1 MKSRFAGLI
10 LVATVVL
17 SGCTGG
23 GAAAPTS
30 APAGAAPTTAAA
42 KPAGSPS
49 AAAASP
55 ATAASPAAAASPSA
69 AAKPAAASSPS
80 ASPAAAASPAASPAA
95 AARPASG
102 ESIKVGSIHPLT
114 GALASSGIQMDRAG
128 KLAVDTINAQGGVK
142 SLGSRPLEAVTAD
155 TQSKPDVA
163 QSEAQR
169 LIDGG
174 AVALIGTYQSAA
186 TLTVAQLAERSQV
199 PLIIDV
205 SVADNITQQG
215 YKYTFRVQP
224 NATAMGTYGA
234 RYLKEIST
242 NAGQPVKTIGYL
254 HEPSDFGTTV
264 FAAFKAEAEKQGMQI
279 TNEVTYELSNTDLTA
294 QATQALSANPD
305 VLAVTGYFADGV
317 TLAKNLAL
325 MKPSI
330 KAVWGVADGAFD
342 ASDFP
347 DAVKDQGNN
356 YVDANYHYNASSKNL
371 QDVRNRYKQQFG
383 EDMRTEAVFTYQDV
397 LLLADA
403 LERAGSTDHQKLRD
417 ALVQT
422 NLQTDLIPML
432 GPIKFDDRG
441 ENQSAAPIINQVQQG
456 QVYQVYPDNVAEK
469 KPVFPGIPWS

>member
-1 MKSRFAGLI
+1 MWIWRRLVGL
-10 LVATVVL
+10 LAVAMLAL
-17 SGCTGG
+17 SGCTGAGAGATATAPPAG
-23 GAAAPTS
+23 GQPTNTT
-30 APAGAAPTTAAA
+30 APAKPAASPVTAASPTTAA
-42 KPAGSPS
+42 SPGVVS
-49 AAAASP
+49 
-55 ATAASPAAAASPSA
+55 
-69 AAKPAAASSPS
+69 K
-80 ASPAAAASPAASPAA
+80 
-95 AARPASG
+95 PASG
-102 ESIKVGSIHPLT
+102 ESVKVGSVHPLT
-114 GALASSGIQMDRAG
+114 GALASSGIQMDRAV
-128 KLAVDTINAQGGVK
+128 KLAVDSINAQGGIK
-142 SLGSRPLEAVTAD
+142 SLGGRPLEAVSAD

-174 AVALIGTYQSAA
+174 VAALIGTYQSAA

-234 RYLKEIST
+234 RYLTEIST
-242 NAGQPVKTIGYL
+242 TAGQPVKTIGYL

-264 FAAFKAEAEKQGMQI
+264 FAAFKAEAEKHGMQI
-279 TNEVTYELSNTDLTA
+279 TKEVTYELSNSDLTA
-294 QATQALSANPD
+294 QATQALSGNPD

-317 TLAKNLAL
+317 TLTKNVGLI
-325 MKPSI
+325 KPQI

-342 ASDFP
+342 APDFP
-347 DAVKDQGNN
+347 AAVRDQGNN
-356 YVDANYHYNASSKNL
+356 FVDANYHYNASSKNL
-371 QDVRNRYKQQFG
+371 QTVRDRYKQQFG
-383 EDMRTEAVFTYQDV
+383 EDMRTEAVFSYQDV

-403 LERAGSTDHQKLRD
+403 LERAKVTDHQAVRD
-417 ALVQT
+417 ALAQT
-422 NLQTDLIPML
+422 NLPTDLIPML

-441 ENQSAAPIINQVQQG
+441 ENPSAAPIINQVQQG